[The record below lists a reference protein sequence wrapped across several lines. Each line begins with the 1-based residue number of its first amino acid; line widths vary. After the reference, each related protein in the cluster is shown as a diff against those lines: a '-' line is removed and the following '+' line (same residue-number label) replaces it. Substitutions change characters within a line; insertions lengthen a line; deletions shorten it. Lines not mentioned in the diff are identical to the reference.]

1 MHVNNSHVCF
11 VQDCRVLGN
20 FKLKTRKKILVL
32 WKNLKLLRRVARS
45 FLPVVANV
53 MLNEF
58 YSGQFVTF
66 KQWAVFFTI
75 LPASWTSRHV
85 RLSGNLSF
93 VSNSRVFC
101 ADGSWIDPRGVKSLP
116 PLTVPSSAV
125 SANSSRKSQQ
135 ETNYSH
141 FIPIKSSQDII
152 LQRNSWLKGDKYPTQ
167 TEVIPQQLQR
177 GKICV
182 LTMRLN
188 HYKKHICFY
197 SNNLPNYFSLNNSL
211 SIPAGAAS
219 MHHRSQPYRFLKT
232 VNWY

>member
-1 MHVNNSHVCF
+1 
-11 VQDCRVLGN
+11 
-20 FKLKTRKKILVL
+20 
-32 WKNLKLLRRVARS
+32 
-45 FLPVVANV
+45 
-53 MLNEF
+53 ML
-58 YSGQFVTF
+58 
-66 KQWAVFFTI
+66 AVFCLLLLMWCLMNFI
-75 LPASWTSRHV
+75 PDNLSLLNNGLYFSQFSPPPEPVAM
-85 RLSGNLSF
+85 SGNLSF

-116 PLTVPSSAV
+116 PLAVPSSAV

-177 GKICV
+177 GKRCV

-211 SIPAGAAS
+211 SIPAAG